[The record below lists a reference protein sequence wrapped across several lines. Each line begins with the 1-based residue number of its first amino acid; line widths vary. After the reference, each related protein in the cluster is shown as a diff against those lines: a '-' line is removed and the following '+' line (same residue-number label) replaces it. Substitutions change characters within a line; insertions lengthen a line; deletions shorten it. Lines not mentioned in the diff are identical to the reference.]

1 MISKFILVT
10 NDTGQGA
17 LFGMQ
22 IAGPFGAGIGAIVGF
37 HIGMVKMMIEME
49 RTDLIIPALLIPG
62 GIGLLTFEE

>member
-1 MISKFILVT
+1 
-10 NDTGQGA
+10 
-17 LFGMQ
+17 MQ
-22 IAGPFGAGIGAIVGF
+22 IAGPYGAGIGAIVGF